1 VAALRAALWPLL
13 DAYPAGAEAKLAV
26 VRGLDQQHG
35 AGPAAELVRLRGL
48 LDALIHHAPA
58 SLAYVDHD
66 LVFRWNNQTHC
77 DTLGLPREAIIGR
90 SAFQAAK
97 PIVSRTEQTVRAA
110 LAGEFG
116 QILGIPIMHQTR
128 RAPSYWDLSYV
139 PVPGEDGRPEGVL
152 IVGAEVTDRVAAHRY
167 QAERIERL
175 EELDRLKD
183 HFLAIISHEL
193 RTPLNAIMGFGSVL
207 EDGVAGPIS
216 DGQARYVGKM
226 LAATDTLLALIDDL
240 LDMGRMR
247 AGRFTIAPGPV
258 ALPALLDRAVDAM
271 RLQAERGGHALTVT
285 LPPGLPAPWA
295 DADRIVQVLT
305 NLIANAIK
313 FSPAGGPIEIA
324 VAHARRRL
332 RFTVADRGPGIA
344 PADRERIFEP
354 FVQLDGGATRARGGA
369 GLGLAI
375 CRGLVEAHGGTI
387 GVEPGVAG
395 GSVFWF
401 ELPVG

>member
-1 VAALRAALWPLL
+1 
-13 DAYPAGAEAKLAV
+13 
-26 VRGLDQQHG
+26 
-35 AGPAAELVRLRGL
+35 
-48 LDALIHHAPA
+48 
-58 SLAYVDHD
+58 
-66 LVFRWNNQTHC
+66 
-77 DTLGLPREAIIGR
+77 
-90 SAFQAAK
+90 
-97 PIVSRTEQTVRAA
+97 
-110 LAGEFG
+110 
-116 QILGIPIMHQTR
+116 
-128 RAPSYWDLSYV
+128 
-139 PVPGEDGRPEGVL
+139 
-152 IVGAEVTDRVAAHRY
+152 
-167 QAERIERL
+167 
-175 EELDRLKD
+175 
-183 HFLAIISHEL
+183 
-193 RTPLNAIMGFGSVL
+193 
-207 EDGVAGPIS
+207 
-216 DGQARYVGKM
+216 
-226 LAATDTLLALIDDL
+226 
-240 LDMGRMR
+240 
-247 AGRFTIAPGPV
+247 
-258 ALPALLDRAVDAM
+258 
-271 RLQAERGGHALTVT
+271 VT